1 MADPASRG
9 TVITVGTFDGVHRG
23 HREVLARLIG
33 WGEQLGLDPLL
44 VSFEPHPLEV
54 VRPQAAPPLLTPG
67 IERLEAMVGSG
78 LHHVAILPFTPTLAR
93 YSAEQF
99 VDEVLIGRYGM
110 RALLIG
116 HDHGFGVGRQGSAEV
131 LRELGQARGFDV
143 EVVPAVTLADG
154 QPISSTLV
162 RRLVMA
168 GELAGAAAALGR
180 RYAATGRVVRGEARG
195 RALGYPTLNV
205 ELGSARKLL
214 PALGV
219 YAVVVETPRGRF
231 GGMMNLGPRP
241 TFGDDR
247 VSLEAHLFDAD
258 GDFYDATVRVE
269 FLSRLRDVM
278 KFESPQALVEQLARD
293 AADARRALTEVL

>member
-269 FLSRLRDVM
+269 FLSRLRHVM

>member
-1 MADPASRG
+1 MAEPTSRG

-23 HREVLARLIG
+23 HQQVLARLIA
-33 WGEQLGLDPLL
+33 WAEELGVDPLL
-44 VSFEPHPLEV
+44 ISFEPHPLEV

-67 IERLEAMVGSG
+67 VERLEAMVGSG
-78 LHHVAILPFTPTLAR
+78 LHHVTILPFTPTLAR
-93 YSAEQF
+93 YSAQQF

-131 LRELGQARGFDV
+131 LRELGRARGFGV
-143 EVVPAVTLADG
+143 EVVPAVTLDDG

-162 RRLVMA
+162 RRLVSA
-168 GELAGAAAALGR
+168 GELEGAATALGR
-180 RYAATGRVVRGEARG
+180 RFSATGRVVPGEARG

-205 ELGSARKLL
+205 QLGSPRKLL

-247 VSLEAHLFDAD
+247 VSLEAHLFDAE
-258 GDFYDATVRVE
+258 GDFYGATVRVE
-269 FLSRLRDVM
+269 FLSRLRDVL

-293 AADARRALTEVL
+293 AANARRALTEVL